1 MNTLTLAN
9 IYENQGFKEEAL
21 TIYRNVVQND
31 PSNNDARVAIRKL
44 SGKRKKFLN
53 KNVQMTD
60 FFVTMN
66 TEIEFTEFERWLL
79 KTWN

>member
-1 MNTLTLAN
+1 MYTLTLAS
-9 IYENQGFKEEAL
+9 IYEGQGLEDEAL
-21 TIYRNVVQND
+21 SIYRKVLQND
-31 PSNNDARVAIRKL
+31 PSNNDARVAIRRL
-44 SGKRKKFLN
+44 SGMRKKFLN

-60 FFVTMN
+60 FFVNMD